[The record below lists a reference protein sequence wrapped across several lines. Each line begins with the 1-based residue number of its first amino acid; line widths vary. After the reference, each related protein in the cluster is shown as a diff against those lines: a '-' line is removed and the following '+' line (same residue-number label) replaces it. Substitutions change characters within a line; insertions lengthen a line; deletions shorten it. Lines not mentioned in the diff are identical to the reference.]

1 MADRLDKMIGETFL
15 AMADGLSTG
24 NYAKKPRIALTG
36 LGSELGEENVF
47 QAAKAAAKEGIDV
60 FYIGTMKDPGITTIE
75 AADDEECHEKM
86 EALLEEKKID
96 GAVTMHYPF
105 PIGVS
110 TVGRVITPAKGR
122 EMFVAATTGTAST
135 DRVEGMILQAVYG
148 IIAAKASGIQ
158 DPTVGILNVDG
169 ARQTFSALEKLKEGG
184 YPITFASS
192 GRSDGGSILRGN
204 DVLQGSADVLVCDS
218 LTGNI
223 LVKMLGAF
231 MTGGNYEASG
241 YGYGPGIGRDYDRLV
256 MIVSRASG
264 TPVITGA
271 IRYAASLIRN
281 QVFTVAK
288 REWQLSE
295 QAGLSEILQAKKTT
309 QKSQVDDSV
318 KPPEKEVV
326 TAQIAGIDVMDLD
339 DAVEVLWKH
348 SIYAE
353 SGMGCTG
360 PIILVSEK
368 NLENATEELSAS
380 GYLNA

>member
-360 PIILVSEK
+360 PIILVSEE

>member
-15 AMADGLSTG
+15 AMADGLRTG
-24 NYAKKPRIALTG
+24 SFGKRPRIALTG
-36 LGSELGEENVF
+36 LGSELGEDNVF
-47 QAAKAAAKEGIDV
+47 QAAIAAADEGIDIC
-60 FYIGTMKDPGITTIE
+60 YIGTRKDQRITTIE

-86 EALLEEKKID
+86 EELLEKKVVD

-122 EMFVAATTGTAST
+122 EMFVASTTGTAST

-148 IIAAKASGIQ
+148 IIAAKASGILA
-158 DPTVGILNVDG
+158 PSVGILNVDG
-169 ARQTFSALEKLKEGG
+169 ARQTFAALERLKDGG

-192 GRSDGGSILRGN
+192 GRADGGSILRGN

-231 MTGGNYEASG
+231 QTGGNYEACG
-241 YGYGPGIGRDYDRLV
+241 CGYGPGIGRDYDRLV

-271 IRYAASLIRN
+271 LRYAAALVKN
-281 QVFTVAK
+281 QIFAVAAS
-288 REWQLSE
+288 EWRLAE
-295 QAGLSEILQAKKTT
+295 QAGLLEILQEKKEN
-309 QKSQVDDSV
+309 QKPKADETVA
-318 KPPEKEVV
+318 PPKKEVV
-326 TAQIAGIDVMDLD
+326 TSQIAGIDVMDLD
-339 DAVEVLWKH
+339 DAVKALWKQ

-360 PIILVSEK
+360 PIILVSEDH
-368 NLENATEELSAS
+368 LNAAMEELEKS
-380 GYLNA
+380 GYLHA